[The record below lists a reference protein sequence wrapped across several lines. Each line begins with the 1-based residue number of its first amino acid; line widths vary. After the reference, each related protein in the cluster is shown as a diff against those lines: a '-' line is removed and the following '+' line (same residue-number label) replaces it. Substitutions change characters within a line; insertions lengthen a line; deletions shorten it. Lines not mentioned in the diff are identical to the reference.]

1 MSDDE
6 STRLKRD
13 AARAALALLPER
25 GIIGLGSG
33 STAKLFIEALAEL
46 VRGGRE
52 LVGVPSSRESE
63 VLARSLGIPLLADA
77 GPWDIDVCFDGADEV
92 DPQLDVIKGGGG
104 MLTREKIV
112 IAAAKRTVLLVDE
125 SKLVPALGTT
135 WRVPVEVVG
144 FGHAATAARLCAFGE
159 PHLRLR
165 GGAPFTTDQGCMIYD
180 VDTGP
185 IANAPQLERD
195 LEHIPGV
202 VTVGLFTGR
211 ADRVIVAAQ
220 SGVRTLVRSS
230 AVVSAR

>member
-1 MSDDE
+1 MPQDE

-13 AARAALALLPER
+13 AAHAALALLPER
-25 GIIGLGSG
+25 GTIGLGSG
-33 STAKLFIEALAEL
+33 STAKLFIEALGEL
-46 VRGGRE
+46 VRAGRT

-63 VLARSLGIPLLADA
+63 TLARSLGIPLLADD
-77 GPWDIDVCFDGADEV
+77 GPWAIDVCFDGADEV

-125 SKLVPALGTT
+125 SKLVPKLGTG

-144 FGHAATAARLCAFGE
+144 FGHGATAARLAAFGE
-159 PHLRLR
+159 PRLR
-165 GGAPFTTDQGCMIYD
+165 RTRDGVVFTTDQGGVIYD
-180 VDTGP
+180 VATGP
-185 IANAPQLERD
+185 IADAPRLERE

-211 ADRVIVAAQ
+211 ADCVIVAAA
-220 SGVRTLVRSS
+220 SGVRTLMRG
-230 AVVSAR
+230 AGA

>member
-1 MSDDE
+1 MSDEE

-25 GIIGLGSG
+25 GTIGLGSG

-46 VRGGRE
+46 VRGGRA

-63 VLARSLGIPLLADA
+63 VLARSLGIPLLADE
-77 GPWDIDVCFDGADEV
+77 GPWDIDICVDGADEV

-112 IAAAKRTVLLVDE
+112 IAAAKSTVLLVDE
-125 SKLVPALGTT
+125 SKLVPALGTS

-144 FGHAATAARLCAFGE
+144 FGHVATAARLRVFGE
-159 PHLRLR
+159 PHLRMR
-165 GGAPFTTDQGCMIYD
+165 DGHPFTTDQGGFIYD
-180 VDTGP
+180 VATGP
-185 IANAPQLERD
+185 IADAPQLERA
-195 LEHIPGV
+195 LEHVPGV

-211 ADRVIVAAQ
+211 ADRVIVAAA

-230 AVVSAR
+230 AVVSGR

>member
-1 MSDDE
+1 MADDE

-25 GIIGLGSG
+25 GTIGLGSG

-46 VRGGRE
+46 VRGGRD

-63 VLARSLGIPLLADA
+63 TLARSLGIPLLADD

-112 IAAAKRTVLLVDE
+112 IAAARSTVLLVDE
-125 SKLVPALGTT
+125 SKLVRALGTT
-135 WRVPVEVVG
+135 WRVPVEVVA
-144 FGHAATAARLCAFGE
+144 FGHRATAARLSAFGE
-159 PHLRLR
+159 PRLRLTR
-165 GGAPFTTDQGCMIYD
+165 EGAPFKTDQNCVIYD
-180 VDTGP
+180 VATGP
-185 IANAPQLERD
+185 IADAPALERD
-195 LEHIPGV
+195 LEHVPGV

-211 ADRVIVAAQ
+211 ADRVIVAAS
-220 SGVRTLVRSS
+220 SGVRTLVRG
-230 AVVSAR
+230 ARA